1 MRQLSA
7 PESAAARE
15 ESPAAVQ
22 TSRRGRAARWVA
34 LVVAVVAVATG
45 VVFGSRL
52 DADPSLVE
60 TPLIGT
66 AVPELELPAL
76 EGGAPLRFSDLR
88 GQVVVVNFWASW
100 CVACREEHPAL
111 LAVADTYREAGVTFV
126 GIVYQDKKDAA
137 VGFLDEMG
145 RGSDNYRY
153 VTDPDSA
160 AALDFGVFGVPETFI
175 IDRDGVIR
183 GKITGASTFSLL
195 AGAVEEVLAGR
206 DPQSRTSGSVQPAP
220 GEPYVDRE

>member
-1 MRQLSA
+1 MSELTTQGSA
-7 PESAAARE
+7 PSPE
-15 ESPAAVQ
+15 ELQAP
-22 TSRRGRAARWVA
+22 TRRGRAVRWVA
-34 LVVAVVAVATG
+34 LLVAVAAVAAG

-52 DADPSLVE
+52 DTDPTLVE

-66 AVPELELPAL
+66 AAPDLELPAL
-76 EGGAPLRFSDLR
+76 EVAAPLRLADLR

-111 LAVADTYREAGVTFV
+111 LAVAENYRADGVTFV
-126 GIVYQDKKDAA
+126 GIVYQDQPDAA

-145 RGSDNYRY
+145 RGGDNYRY
-153 VTDPDSA
+153 VTDPGST

-175 IDRDGVIR
+175 IDRDGVIQ
-183 GKITGASTFSLL
+183 GKITGPSTYPLL
-195 AGAVEEVLAGR
+195 AGAIEEVLAGR
-206 DPQSRTSGSVQPAP
+206 VPQSRTSGSVQPGP

>member
-1 MRQLSA
+1 VKEQAEPGAVAA
-7 PESAAARE
+7 PE
-15 ESPAAVQ
+15 ESPGAVKPA
-22 TSRRGRAARWVA
+22 RRGRAVRWLAV
-34 LVVAVVAVATG
+34 VVAVAAVATG

-66 AVPELELPAL
+66 AVPDLELPAL
-76 EGGAPLRFSDLR
+76 EGGASLRFSDLQ
-88 GQVVVVNFWASW
+88 GEVVVVNFWASW

-111 LAVADTYREAGVTFV
+111 LAVAETYHEAGVTFI
-126 GIVYQDKKDAA
+126 GIVYQDKQDAA

-145 RGSDNYRY
+145 RGGDNYRY
-153 VTDPDSA
+153 VTDPDST

-183 GKITGASTFSLL
+183 GKITGASTFHLL

-206 DPQSRTSGSVQPAP
+206 EPQSRTSGSVQPAP